1 MVPYKSKLYH
11 WVNENFSDNSS
22 SAPSMNQNASNTS
35 GNNLPYAGADFTGGQ
50 GVPVKNDIAGEKLK
64 NSFNG
69 ISTFAE
75 LKNKA
80 DTVLN
85 DIKVAIEDCIS
96 KDANHSSYAK
106 VLDLLQKPEI
116 LSILEHI
123 RLEISIKE
131 QDKGQ
136 YN

>member
-1 MVPYKSKLYH
+1 MAYKSKLYH

-22 SAPSMNQNASNTS
+22 SAPSMNQNASNTP

-50 GVPVKNDIAGEKLK
+50 GVPVKNDIAEEKLK

-69 ISTFAE
+69 ITTFAE

-80 DTVLN
+80 DTVLG
-85 DIKVAIEDCIS
+85 DIKSAIEDCTS
-96 KDANHSSYAK
+96 EEATNASYAK
-106 VLDLLQKPEI
+106 VLDLIQKPEI

-123 RLEISIKE
+123 RQEISLKE
-131 QDKGQ
+131 QEKGK